1 MSYLQL
7 AGRRLPPLWLCEAHD
22 LSTNELKSE
31 FLCSWHTGTPLETL
45 VHWVNVSGDSRV
57 VHTVCSHLK
66 KSHSIR
72 TDPRRI
78 MHTPNELRSLWTGLF
93 WHHLFF
99 FCVLLR
105 NNRAIQTHGYFHMQ
119 TGMQLKLE
127 EETNV
132 QAMLS
137 TLQCYRR
144 RLGSDKPKYIF
155 IIYFQSTLA
164 SLETIQIFVWH
175 TLLFTS
181 IIFHPHHASLK
192 CGVKVV
198 NHQKAKWSVA
208 NDQKS
213 QPHGRVTRCGNI
225 SIVCMNQD
233 IAQPFEPLT
242 PPWIKGIVR

>member
-164 SLETIQIFVWH
+164 SLETIQIFCLTH
-175 TLLFTS
+175 FT
-181 IIFHPHHASLK
+181 FHFDNFPSTSRVTEMWGQSGKSSKSKVK
-192 CGVKVV
+192 CG
-198 NHQKAKWSVA
+198 KWSKIPASWPCYKVRKH
-208 NDQKS
+208 QYS
-213 QPHGRVTRCGNI
+213 LH
-225 SIVCMNQD
+225 
-233 IAQPFEPLT
+233 EPGHSATFWT
-242 PPWIKGIVR
+242 PDTSLD